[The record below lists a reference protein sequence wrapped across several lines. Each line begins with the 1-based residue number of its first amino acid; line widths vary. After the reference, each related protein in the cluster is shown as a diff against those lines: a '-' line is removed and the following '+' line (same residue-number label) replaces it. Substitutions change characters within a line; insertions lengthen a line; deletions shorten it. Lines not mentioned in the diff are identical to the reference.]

1 MKVEY
6 FSIAGLIKFIPS
18 LFEDERGFFMEHFNA
33 DRYEAYLP
41 HAFVQDNIS
50 QSHRGVLRGLHFQ
63 APPFAQGKL
72 VQVLKGSV
80 IDVAVDLRTHSSTF
94 GQYQMIELSDK
105 NRTQFYIPEGFAHG
119 FIALED
125 HTLFSYKCTNVY
137 SSEHERT
144 LIWNDPT
151 LGIEWPD
158 ISKIVSSKDQEGAL
172 LNHLNNPF

>member
-1 MKVEY
+1 MQVEY
-6 FSIAGLIKFIPS
+6 FSISGLIKFVPNI
-18 LFEDERGFFMEHFNA
+18 FEDERGCFMEQYNA
-33 DRYEAYLP
+33 QRYEPFLP
-41 HAFVQDNIS
+41 ISFIQDNIS

-63 APPFAQGKL
+63 TPPFAQGKL

-80 IDVAVDLRTHSSTF
+80 LDVAVDLRLNSSTY
-94 GQYQMIELSDK
+94 GQHEIIELSDK

-137 SSEHERT
+137 SAEHERT
-144 LIWNDPT
+144 LLWNDPM

-158 ISKIVSSKDQEGAL
+158 ISKIVSPKDQEGIL
-172 LNHLNNPF
+172 LKNLNNPF

>member
-6 FSIAGLIKFIPS
+6 FSIQGLIKFIPN
-18 LFEDERGFFMEHFNA
+18 LFEDERGFFIEQFNA
-33 DRYEAYLP
+33 QRYHAYLP
-41 HAFVQDNIS
+41 QVFVQDNIS

-80 IDVAVDLRTHSSTF
+80 IDVAVDLRTNSPTF
-94 GQYQMIELSDK
+94 GQHQMIELSDK
-105 NRTQFYIPEGFAHG
+105 NRTQFFIPEGFAHG

-125 HTLFSYKCTNVY
+125 RTLFSYKCTNVY

-144 LIWNDPT
+144 ILWNDPM

-158 ISKIVSSKDQEGAL
+158 MTKIVSSKDQEGAI
-172 LNHLNNPF
+172 LNNFNNPF